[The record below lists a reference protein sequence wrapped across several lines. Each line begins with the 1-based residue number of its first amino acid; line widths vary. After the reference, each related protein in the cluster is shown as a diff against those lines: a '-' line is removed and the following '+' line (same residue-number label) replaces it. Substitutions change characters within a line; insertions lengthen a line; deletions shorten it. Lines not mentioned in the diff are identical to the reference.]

1 MTAAQAIARIDRLK
15 PNSYA
20 YPDKLVWLSQLDGAV
35 KKEILDTH
43 EGGDET
49 SFVPYSDRGGAER
62 ELLIPA
68 PYDETYIHYLAAQI
82 DYANGEYERF
92 NNANSM
98 FETTYSA
105 FRNAYNRAHL
115 PKGGQRKY
123 F

>member
-1 MTAAQAIARIDRLK
+1 MTVSQAIARTDRLK

-20 YPDKLVWLSQLDGAV
+20 YPDKLQWLSQLDGRV

-43 EGGDET
+43 EGGDELP
-49 SFVPYSDRGGAER
+49 FVPYSERGGGDR

-68 PYDETYIHYLAAQI
+68 PYDETYIHYLSTQI
-82 DYANGEYERF
+82 DYFNGEYERF

-98 FETTYSA
+98 FESTFSA
-105 FRNAYNRAHL
+105 FRNAYNREHPA
-115 PKGGQRKY
+115 KGVSRNY